1 MSGTVI
7 LIALL
12 FNALTVLLVLF
23 LVYKA
28 NKAIGDFEP
37 YIQDVERMRG
47 SIARRGNQI
56 LEKTISTAQEI
67 IRNAV
72 LTSQKNISGSNKL
85 QAEMESV
92 LRQGLQQNQSETKLI
107 LQNATKDIV
116 EAYQKQFS
124 SLSKEIES
132 AGFSAHRELMEA
144 SKQRTN
150 ELAQGIAS
158 ELASVRQSAQE
169 EINKELITSQE
180 KIKSYEQ
187 QKIKELDDKVYQIL
201 GVIARKTIGKA
212 IDLSTHE
219 ELVLEALKRAKKE
232 KLI

>member
-12 FNALTVLLVLF
+12 LNALTVLLVLY
-23 LVYKA
+23 LVYKGD
-28 NKAIGDFEP
+28 KAIGDLEP

-56 LEKTISTAQEI
+56 LEKTITVAQEI

-72 LTSQKNISGSNKL
+72 STSQKNIQSSESL
-85 QAEMESV
+85 QAEIENTLKRGV
-92 LRQGLQQNQSETKLI
+92 EQNLAENKNL

-116 EAYQKQFS
+116 SAYQEQFS
-124 SLSKEIES
+124 VMSKEIEE
-132 AGFSAHRELMEA
+132 AGLSSHRELMEA
-144 SKQRTN
+144 SKQRIS
-150 ELAQGIAS
+150 ELSQGITT
-158 ELASVRQSAQE
+158 ELSQVRQSAQE
-169 EINKELITSQE
+169 QINQELAASQE
-180 KIKSYEQ
+180 KIKAYEA
-187 QKIKELDDKVYQIL
+187 QKIKELDSKVYQIL
-201 GVIARKTIGKA
+201 GEIAKKTIGRA

-232 KLI
+232 KLL